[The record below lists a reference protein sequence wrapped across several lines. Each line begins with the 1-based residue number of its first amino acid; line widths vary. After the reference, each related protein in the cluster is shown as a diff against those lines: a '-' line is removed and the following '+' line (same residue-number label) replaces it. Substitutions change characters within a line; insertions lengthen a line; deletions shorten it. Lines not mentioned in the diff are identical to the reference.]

1 MIAYAE
7 SGVPWLT
14 RPVFDEQYC
23 IGCGACFAACPAEPR
38 ALSLS
43 AAAEQTLIAGARPP
57 EEGGEGFLIENMDD
71 FPF

>member
-1 MIAYAE
+1 MIAYTE
-7 SGVPWLT
+7 SGVPRLT

-38 ALSLS
+38 AFSLS
-43 AAAEQTLIAGARPP
+43 AVAEQILIAGERPP
-57 EEGGEGFLIENMDD
+57 EESGGGFLIENMDG